1 MANATNPS
9 AKRDYDDRVT
19 FARRVIDLN
28 TRWSRATARALRLP
42 TDKTLWE
49 RWQQTTESEIRRLPD
64 GSTMVDLGAGRRCIY
79 AGALRPGVELVAI
92 DSSEEELALNDHA
105 DVKIVADASNPLP
118 VPAGSVDLLVSR
130 AVLEHVPDM
139 TATAGAMANVLRPG
153 GRTVHLMS
161 ARYSLFGIAARV
173 LPFKALLWLLHRV
186 DPTTIDHVE
195 FDVFYD
201 RAWPAAVETAFR
213 EAGFRTVDVEVTWA
227 QPGYFEQFYPL
238 FLVYALYEQVV
249 RRLRLRRL
257 ASYLLITAER

>member
-1 MANATNPS
+1 MT
-9 AKRDYDDRVT
+9 DVT
-19 FARRVIDLN
+19 LGRRLIDIN
-28 TRWSRATARALRLP
+28 MRWSRVTARALRLP

-49 RWQQTTESEIRRLPD
+49 RWQQTAESEIRHLPD
-64 GSTMVDLGAGRRCIY
+64 GSTVVDLGAGRRCIY
-79 AGALRPGVELVAI
+79 AGALRSGVELVAI
-92 DSSEEELALNDHA
+92 DSSAEELALNDHA
-105 DVKIVADASNPLP
+105 DIKIVADASNPLP
-118 VPAGSVDLLVSR
+118 VPPGSADLLVSR

-139 TATAGAMANVLRPG
+139 RAAAGAMAGVLRPG
-153 GRTVHLMS
+153 GRTVHIMS

-173 LPFKALLWLLHRV
+173 LPFKPLLWLLHRV

-201 RAWPAAVETAFR
+201 RAWPAAIESTFK

-227 QPGYFEQFYPL
+227 QPGYFEPFYPL